1 MKCQQIPY
9 RFSWAHAL
17 RQVLGRG
24 LFLLMLI
31 MMLSGKSVTHAALKP
46 FSFGPGSAGQ
56 SIAELRVHW
65 DLDGQGD
72 NAQQSNDRWSPIR
85 HTLSPG
91 AQGRIEVRF
100 DLQKNKQYTP
110 WLLFYGQSDG
120 RIYPFRY
127 SKTTH
132 KNATNGIELVAR
144 CKYEFKLG
152 NSPDRELSFILDI
165 TRQFDDYLN
174 PIVVPFSARW
184 LGKLGMNGRMG
195 DVRFSSVFNFIGQM
209 YNASG
214 RWLNSEQHG
223 CFTGRNTPGYVSI
236 DTQLGLSRLRLP
248 GKKTRYCLLQLKFSQ
263 LLYGSYWYPSCLMAD
278 WSENRVPGEPYQIEL
293 ALQYKF

>member
-1 MKCQQIPY
+1 MKWQHLPY

-17 RQVLGRG
+17 RQV
-24 LFLLMLI
+24 FLLMLV
-31 MMLSGKSVTHAALKP
+31 MMLSGNNVTHAALKP
-46 FSFGPGSAGQ
+46 LGFGPGSADL
-56 SIAELRVHW
+56 SMAELRMQW
-65 DLDGQGD
+65 DHDRQGGNVQND
-72 NAQQSNDRWSPIR
+72 DRWSPIR

-144 CKYEFKLG
+144 CKYEFTSGK
-152 NSPDRELSFILDI
+152 SPDSDHSFILDI

-184 LGKLGMNGRMG
+184 LGKLGMNGRIG
-195 DVRFSSVFNFIGQM
+195 DVHFSAVFNFIGQM

-223 CFTGRNTPGYVSI
+223 CFTGRNTPGYVSM
-236 DTQLGLSRLRLP
+236 DTQLGLRRLRLP